1 MTEASATK
9 TDSIGGLLRHT
20 SIYAIVPLVQRVMAL
35 LLVNAYTQRL
45 SNGEW
50 GVISMTD
57 LFLTLLPIMVG
68 MNLIA
73 GLSRQY
79 FVYDNQED
87 RASVI
92 SGAMVTMLSLAA
104 VGCALSIIFSE
115 QIAGMI
121 FSGVKD
127 IGNTPYVDYISICAL
142 IVPLSLAS
150 TLGLETLQIRK
161 QSQSVVKITLAK
173 TLFEAALKL
182 FFLFILD
189 WGVLGFLLAILIGE
203 AVIGAAMLVY
213 LVRTYGTRLV
223 KRTFMP
229 FLHYTLPLIPVGA
242 FQLGLHQADK
252 FLIERLGPQDAVILK
267 DGEMATV
274 ALQWVGIYNLGYQI
288 AFLFHTAAMTSF
300 MRIWVPN
307 VFAMRDDHSRA
318 PHVNRIGTLVALG
331 IAALYAQVALFGREG
346 VHILAG
352 QASYLPAQKVVP
364 WVAAGYVA
372 YALYAL
378 AQATLMSVFATKT
391 LALINFVALCVNLGL
406 NYFLIPR
413 YGYEGA
419 AAATTISFAFLAGVA
434 AIESSRRGLAPFRL
448 YAVVAG
454 SAFVGAAAFAG
465 RWIDAHSSAWSL
477 GALASKAVITAVL
490 LVLLYST
497 LPKGD
502 RSLVSGSIQQFLKK
516 VRPSRT

>member
-1 MTEASATK
+1 MTDESATK

-20 SIYAIVPLVQRVMAL
+20 SIYAIVPLVQRVIAL
-35 LLVNAYTQRL
+35 LLVHAYTDLL

-73 GLSRQY
+73 GLSRHY
-79 FVYDNQED
+79 FLHDNAED

-92 SGAMVTMLSLAA
+92 SGAMVALLFLAAIGSVLSL
-104 VGCALSIIFSE
+104 IFSE
-115 QIAGMI
+115 QIAGQI
-121 FSGVKD
+121 FSGVQD
-127 IGNTPYVDYISICAL
+127 IGNTPYVDYICICAL

-150 TLGLETLQIRK
+150 TLGLETLQIRR
-161 QSQSVVKITLAK
+161 QSRAVVKITLAK
-173 TLFEAALKL
+173 TVLEAALKL
-182 FFLFILD
+182 FFLFVLD
-189 WGVLGFLLAILIGE
+189 WGVLGFLLAILCGE
-203 AVIGAAMLVY
+203 LVIGAIMLLY
-213 LVRTYGTRLV
+213 LLRTYGTRLV

-229 FLHYTLPLIPVGA
+229 FLYYTLPLIPVGA

-252 FLIERLGPQDAVILK
+252 FLIERLGPQDPVLLK
-267 DGEMATV
+267 GDEVATV
-274 ALQWVGIYNLGYQI
+274 ALQWVGIYNLGYMI
-288 AFLFHTAAMTSF
+288 AFVFHTAAMASF

-318 PHVNRIGTLVALG
+318 PHVKRIGTLVALG

-346 VHILAG
+346 VRILAG
-352 QASYLPAQKVVP
+352 QESYYPAETVVP

-391 LALINFVALCVNLGL
+391 LAVINFVALCANLGL
-406 NYFLIPR
+406 NYLLIPR
-413 YGYEGA
+413 FGFEGA
-419 AAATTISFAFLAGVA
+419 AAATTISFAFLAGMA
-434 AIESSRRGLAPFRL
+434 AIESSRRGLPPFRL

-454 SAFVGAAAFAG
+454 AAFVGAAAVAG
-465 RWIDAHSSAWSL
+465 RWIDTHSSAWDI
-477 GALASKAVITAVL
+477 GALAGKLAITAVL

-497 LPKGD
+497 LPRDD
-502 RSLVSGSIQQFLKK
+502 RRLVSGSVQQFLRK
-516 VRPSRT
+516 VRPSRS